1 MCSSQPRL
9 ILVVSSAS
17 RVKVLQITTSVTAGL
32 QMFTVQ
38 KVAEILLTSQMVLIC
53 TVVIANTS
61 P

>member
-1 MCSSQPRL
+1 MCSSQLRL

-17 RVKVLQITTSVTAGL
+17 PVKMLQITTSVTAGL

-38 KVAEILLTSQMVLIC
+38 KVAEILLISQMVLIC

>member
-1 MCSSQPRL
+1 MCSSQLRL

-17 RVKVLQITTSVTAGL
+17 RVKMLQITTSVTAGL

-38 KVAEILLTSQMVLIC
+38 KVAEILLISQMVLIF